1 MEWEQSGL
9 VQCVWYSRRHNTG
22 LRFRERFVNPRLIS
36 SLDQDRRSWDK
47 VGIRAPGLSWLKP
60 VSMPW
65 FSYIYMMFLCPC
77 LLL

>member
-9 VQCVWYSRRHNTG
+9 VRCVWYSQRHNTG
-22 LRFRERFVNPRLIS
+22 LRFRERFVNPRLMTGA
-36 SLDQDRRSWDK
+36 SWDK

-65 FSYIYMMFLCPC
+65 FSYIYMMFLFPC

>member
-9 VQCVWYSRRHNTG
+9 VRCVWYSQRHNTG
-22 LRFRERFVNPRLIS
+22 LRFREVCKSQTHLFPVIMTGA
-36 SLDQDRRSWDK
+36 SWDK

-65 FSYIYMMFLCPC
+65 FSYIYMMFLFPC

>member
-1 MEWEQSGL
+1 MEWEQAGF
-9 VQCVWYSRRHNTG
+9 VQCVRYSQWHNTG

-36 SLDQDRRSWDK
+36 VIMTGASWDK
-47 VGIRAPGLSWLKP
+47 VGIRAPGPSWLKP

-65 FSYIYMMFLCPC
+65 FSYIHMVSPSPC